1 MHCLCISGLRC
12 WLRRKHCEQVRRF
25 AAQHPEMPWALMYTM
40 RNRVAHGYF
49 RVDYEL
55 VWNSIHTDLPELR
68 EQIVAI
74 EAP

>member
-1 MHCLCISGLRC
+1 
-12 WLRRKHCEQVRRF
+12 
-25 AAQHPEMPWALMYTM
+25 MYTM

-74 EAP
+74 ESP